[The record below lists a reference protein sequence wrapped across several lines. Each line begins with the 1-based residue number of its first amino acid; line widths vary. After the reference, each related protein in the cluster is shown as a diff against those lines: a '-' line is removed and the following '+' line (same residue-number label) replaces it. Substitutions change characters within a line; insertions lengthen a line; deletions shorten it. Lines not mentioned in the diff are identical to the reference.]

1 MNQPKLYNPK
11 AILEQLTESKVP
23 IQPGHADY
31 ERILSILNDRRPYTE
46 INFLAH
52 VIYFNQEPVAAEE
65 ISAAYAQIERPSLE
79 ELKAKINPL
88 SYSDLH
94 FMFHLVLNPF
104 FSGKKY
110 AKQTHKFFEFT
121 FNETWGWLCFHSQ
134 LEHLYKLAT
143 KCDDATAIKFRKDWN
158 KKVVSARK
166 YAKNIFFKGHSLFDL
181 ITQST
186 LSEDA
191 ITLDIPTNDSDR
203 LSRMIRATRGV

>member
-1 MNQPKLYNPK
+1 MLNLYNPK

-31 ERILSILNDRRPYTE
+31 ERILSILNERRPYTE
-46 INFLAH
+46 INFPVH

-110 AKQTHKFFEFT
+110 AQQTHKFFEYT

-143 KCDDATAIKFRKDWN
+143 KCNDETAIKFRKDWN
-158 KKVVSARK
+158 KKVISAREH
-166 YAKNIFFKGHSLFDL
+166 AKNIFFKDHSLFDL
-181 ITQST
+181 IIEST
-186 LSEDA
+186 LNEHAFTMSM
-191 ITLDIPTNDSDR
+191 PTIESDR
-203 LSRMIRATRGV
+203 LINKIRATS